1 MAVVGNRRVDV
12 ARGSGG
18 GVYGRWER
26 EKTLTEDAVVRP
38 TQTMSDSARITPRT
52 PDTASEK
59 RLIEI
64 RREAE
69 STGKVVGKGVRPGGA
84 PFPVASPETGYYG
97 IPLLKK
103 PAWTWEIPLYF
114 FVGGA
119 AGAAAVVGSVA
130 SYTGADR
137 KLVRDARWIAAAGS
151 VISPALLISDLGRPS
166 RFLNMMRVFKP
177 QSAMSMGVW
186 TLLGFSG
193 GASAAAFAQFLS
205 DRYGPSFPVRVIEQ
219 AGQAASLLF
228 GLPFS
233 NYTGVLIGATAIP
246 VWNESAGDLPIHFGM
261 SGLSAAV
268 GMLELMGNTKS
279 RALQALGIGAALF
292 ECWEG
297 LRIETRENRT
307 LNPLKHGG
315 SGTITRAGGLLSGPL
330 PAALRLISVFA
341 GSNNQRALRQAAA
354 ASAIAG
360 SLLTRIAWIYA
371 GHVSA
376 KDWRIPLG
384 ISSK

>member
-1 MAVVGNRRVDV
+1 
-12 ARGSGG
+12 
-18 GVYGRWER
+18 
-26 EKTLTEDAVVRP
+26 
-38 TQTMSDSARITPRT
+38 MSDSARIPRV
-52 PDTASEK
+52 PDVSSER
-59 RLIEI
+59 RLVEL

-69 STGKVVGKGVRPGGA
+69 MNGSVRATGVRPSGA

-97 IPLLKK
+97 LPLLKK

-119 AGAAAVVGSVA
+119 SGAAAVVGAIA
-130 SYTGADR
+130 SYTGAER
-137 KLVRDARWIAAAGS
+137 KLVRDARWIAAAGT
-151 VISPALLISDLGRPS
+151 VISPVLLIADLGRPS

-186 TLLGFSG
+186 TLVGFSA

-205 DRYGPSFPVRVIEQ
+205 DRYGPSLPVRVIEQ
-219 AGQAASLLF
+219 AGQAASLAF

-246 VWNESAGDLPIHFGM
+246 AWNENVGELPIHFGM
-261 SGLSAAV
+261 SGLSASV
-268 GMLELMGNTKS
+268 GLLELMGNNKS
-279 RALQALGIGAALF
+279 QALQMLGIGAALF

-297 LRIETRENRT
+297 WHIESRRQPV
-307 LNPLKHGG
+307 LDPLKHGL
-315 SGTITRAGGLLSGPL
+315 SGALTRAGAVMAGPVPAMLRIASLLSG
-330 PAALRLISVFA
+330 S
-341 GSNNQRALRQAAA
+341 QRARRA
-354 ASAIAG
+354 ASVSAVAG

-376 KDWRIPLG
+376 RDWKIPLG
-384 ISSK
+384 IK